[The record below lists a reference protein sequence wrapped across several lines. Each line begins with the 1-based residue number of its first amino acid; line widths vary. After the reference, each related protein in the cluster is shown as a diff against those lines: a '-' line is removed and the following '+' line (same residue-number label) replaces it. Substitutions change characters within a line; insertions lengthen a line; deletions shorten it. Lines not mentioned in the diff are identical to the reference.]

1 MTLFKGQKS
10 FVLSTGIYGA
20 MANQI
25 YDQHQALLSKPYN
38 VLKDD
43 RVEDA
48 ISGDTETG
56 KVEDVTRGDTDTGE
70 VEDVISG
77 DTDTGEV
84 EDVISGD
91 TASGG
96 GLTLW
101 GPTCDGTDV
110 LLPGYEIPDLD
121 TGDWIAF
128 PDQGAYGSMSMTNF
142 NGFDFPEIKFVF
154 SNVSDSDILHS

>member
-48 ISGDTETG
+48 
-56 KVEDVTRGDTDTGE
+56 
-70 VEDVISG
+70 ISG

>member
-1 MTLFKGQKS
+1 M
-10 FVLSTGIYGA
+10 STGIYGA

-43 RVEDA
+43 RVEDP
-48 ISGDTETG
+48 
-56 KVEDVTRGDTDTGE
+56 
-70 VEDVISG
+70 ISG

-101 GPTCDGTDV
+101 GPTCDGND
-110 LLPGYEIPDLD
+110 LFLPGYEIPDLD

-142 NGFDFPEIKFVF
+142 NGFDIPQIKFVP
-154 SNVSDSDILHS
+154 SNVSDSDSLRL

>member
-56 KVEDVTRGDTDTGE
+56 KVEDV
-70 VEDVISG
+70 
-77 DTDTGEV
+77 
-84 EDVISGD
+84 ISGD

-101 GPTCDGTDV
+101 GPTCDGND
-110 LLPGYEIPDLD
+110 LFLPGYEIPDLD

-142 NGFDFPEIKFVF
+142 NGFDIPQIKFVP
-154 SNVSDSDILHS
+154 SNVSDK

>member
-10 FVLSTGIYGA
+10 FVLSSGIYGA

-56 KVEDVTRGDTDTGE
+56 K
-70 VEDVISG
+70 
-77 DTDTGEV
+77 V

-154 SNVSDSDILHS
+154 SNVSDSDILRF